1 MQYNFKTNIMKA
13 NKIFRVFISL
23 FFFASFAQDLK
34 LITTDSKVTVDGT
47 SNVHDWTV
55 EAKAMNGKMNAQLE
69 SALKINHLT
78 FSVEVE
84 QLKSGKSGMDKNTY
98 KALNSTK
105 FKTIDFKMTR
115 VQKITKVSENNYQLD
130 LVGDL
135 TIAGTTK
142 AIVLTAS
149 AQVQGNKLV
158 LTGKHK
164 LNMTHYGVEAPKALM
179 GTIKTVE
186 EVTVNFKV
194 MYQ

>member
-1 MQYNFKTNIMKA
+1 MKA
-13 NKIFRVFISL
+13 NKILRVFISL
-23 FFFASFAQDLK
+23 FFVASFAQDLK
-34 LITTDSKVTVDGT
+34 LNTNDSKVTVDGT

-55 EAKAMNGKMNAQLE
+55 EAKVMNGKMNAQLE
-69 SALKINHLT
+69 TALKINQLT

-105 FKTIDFKMTR
+105 FKTIDFKMTK
-115 VQKITKVSENNYQLD
+115 VQKMTKLSDNNYQLE
-130 LVGDL
+130 LSGDL

-142 AIVLTAS
+142 TIVLVAS

-158 LTGKHK
+158 LIGKHK
-164 LNMTHYGVEAPKALM
+164 LNMTHYGVEPPKALM
-179 GTIKTVE
+179 GTIKTGE

-194 MYQ
+194 IYQ

>member
-1 MQYNFKTNIMKA
+1 MKA
-13 NKIFRVFISL
+13 NKILRVFISL
-23 FFFASFAQDLK
+23 FFVASFAQDLK
-34 LITTDSKVTVDGT
+34 LNTASSKVTVDGT

-55 EAKAMNGKMNAQLE
+55 EAKAMNGRLDAHLE
-69 SALKINHLT
+69 SALKINQLT

-115 VQKITKVSENNYQLD
+115 VQKITKVSENNYQLE
-130 LVGDL
+130 LAGDL

-149 AQVQGNKLV
+149 AQIQGNKLV

-179 GTIKTVE
+179 GTIKTGE

-194 MYQ
+194 TYQ

>member
-13 NKIFRVFISL
+13 NKFFKVFISL

-34 LITTDSKVTVDGT
+34 LNINDSKVTVDGT

-69 SALKINHLT
+69 SALKINQLT

-115 VQKITKVSENNYQLD
+115 VQKMTKVSENNYQLD

-135 TIAGTTK
+135 TIAGITK
-142 AIVLTAS
+142 TIVLTAS

-164 LNMTHYGVEAPKALM
+164 LNMTYYGVEAPKALM
-179 GTIKTVE
+179 GTIKTGE

>member
-1 MQYNFKTNIMKA
+1 LQYNFKTNTMKA
-13 NKIFRVFISL
+13 NKILRVFLTL
-23 FFFASFAQDLK
+23 FFVASFAQDLK
-34 LITTDSKVTVDGT
+34 LNTTDSKVTVDGT

-55 EAKAMNGKMNAQLE
+55 EAKAMNGKINAQLE
-69 SALKINHLT
+69 SALKINQLT
-78 FSVEVE
+78 FTVEVE

-115 VQKITKVSENNYQLD
+115 VQKITKVSDNNYQLE
-130 LVGDL
+130 LAGDL
-135 TIAGTTK
+135 SIAGTTK
-142 AIVLTAS
+142 AIVLIAT
-149 AQVQGNKLV
+149 AQVQGNKLM
-158 LTGKHK
+158 LSGKYK

-179 GTIKTVE
+179 GTIKTGE

>member
-13 NKIFRVFISL
+13 NKILRVFISL
-23 FFFASFAQDLK
+23 FFVASFAQDLK
-34 LITTDSKVTVDGT
+34 LNTNDSKVTVDGT

-69 SALKINHLT
+69 TALKINQLT

-115 VQKITKVSENNYQLD
+115 VQKITKVSENNYQLE
-130 LVGDL
+130 LAGDL

-149 AQVQGNKLV
+149 AQIQGNKLV

-179 GTIKTVE
+179 GTIKTGE
-186 EVTVNFKV
+186 DVTVNFKV
-194 MYQ
+194 LYQ

>member
-1 MQYNFKTNIMKA
+1 MQYNFKTNTMKA
-13 NKIFRVFISL
+13 NKILRVFLTL
-23 FFFASFAQDLK
+23 FFVASFAQDLK
-34 LITTDSKVTVDGT
+34 LNTTDSKVTVDGT

-55 EAKAMNGKMNAQLE
+55 EAKAMNGKINAQLE
-69 SALKINHLT
+69 SALKINQLT
-78 FSVEVE
+78 FTVEVE

-115 VQKITKVSENNYQLD
+115 VQKITKVSDNNYQLE
-130 LVGDL
+130 LAGDL
-135 TIAGTTK
+135 SIAGTTK
-142 AIVLTAS
+142 AIVLIAT
-149 AQVQGNKLV
+149 AQVQGNKLM
-158 LTGKHK
+158 LSGKYK

-179 GTIKTVE
+179 GTIKTGE

>member
-1 MQYNFKTNIMKA
+1 LQYNFKTNIMKA
-13 NKIFRVFISL
+13 NKFFKVFISL

-34 LITTDSKVTVDGT
+34 LNINDSKVTVDGT

-69 SALKINHLT
+69 SALKINQFT

-115 VQKITKVSENNYQLD
+115 VQKMTKVSENNYQLD

-135 TIAGTTK
+135 TIAGITK
-142 AIVLTAS
+142 TIVLTAS

-164 LNMTHYGVEAPKALM
+164 LNMTLVPANLFYFFCVKNMFPM
-179 GTIKTVE
+179 
-186 EVTVNFKV
+186 FF
-194 MYQ
+194 